1 MAMKTGKSMKSVKT
15 TKSMKTMESMKSK
28 KTMKKMKA
36 MTSMKTRKSM
46 KSKKSM
52 KSMKA
57 GRNMKGKPIPVLYSG
72 WGIIIDDL
80 LDVIR
85 GSDKLK
91 RLCKAAAARK
101 GMSWLYK
108 DLVVQ

>member
-1 MAMKTGKSMKSVKT
+1 
-15 TKSMKTMESMKSK
+15 
-28 KTMKKMKA
+28 
-36 MTSMKTRKSM
+36 
-46 KSKKSM
+46 M

-57 GRNMKGKPIPVLYSG
+57 GKNMKGKPINVIEP

-85 GSDKLK
+85 GSPKLK
-91 RLCKAAAARK
+91 RLCKAAAAKK
-101 GMSWLYK
+101 GLGWLYK